1 MAEKAD
7 QKPAQLSGG
16 QKQRVAI
23 ARALALQP
31 RIMLFDEVTSAL
43 DPELVEEVL
52 NVMRRLGTE
61 TDMTMQ
67 LVTVCDQINR
77 PGRSNGPAHQQDKEG
92 LTMKTLKTAVA
103 VLALG
108 MGVSVAPVIAADLE
122 ELKEQGFARIA
133 IANEPPWTMV
143 TTGGEVSGAAPDL
156 ARAVLNKLGVEDV
169 VASVSEYGA
178 MIPGVN
184 ARRFDMVA
192 AGLFIK
198 PERCEA
204 VLFSQPDLCD
214 AESFMIKAGNPM
226 GLKSFADVASSG
238 AKIGVVGGGTEEKL
252 AVEAGV
258 DRANIVVVPD
268 PQSGAKLL
276 QDGRIDVYA
285 LPVLS
290 ISDLLKKANDPG
302 LEMFAPVENTPIFCA
317 GVAFR
322 KQDAALRDAYDVVL
336 AEMKENGEFAA
347 SVEPYGYSA
356 DAAKQQTRENLC
368 GGPN

>member
-1 MAEKAD
+1 MNPIKHAMA
-7 QKPAQLSGG
+7 
-16 QKQRVAI
+16 
-23 ARALALQP
+23 ALALGAA
-31 RIMLFDEVTSAL
+31 LAATSA
-43 DPELVEEVL
+43 
-52 NVMRRLGTE
+52 
-61 TDMTMQ
+61 
-67 LVTVCDQINR
+67 I
-77 PGRSNGPAHQQDKEG
+77 PA
-92 LTMKTLKTAVA
+92 M
-103 VLALG
+103 
-108 MGVSVAPVIAADLE
+108 AADLE

-156 ARAVLNKLGVEDV
+156 ARAVLKKMGIDDV

-290 ISDLLKKANDPG
+290 ISDLMKKADDPG
-302 LEMFAPVENTPIFCA
+302 LEMFAPVEETPIFCA

-322 KQDAALRDAYDVVL
+322 KKDRDLRDAYDVVL
-336 AEMKENGEFAA
+336 AEMKESGEFAKII
-347 SVEPYGYSA
+347 EPYGYSA
-356 DAAKQQTRENLC
+356 EAAMQQTRENLC
-368 GGPN
+368 GGEN

>member
-1 MAEKAD
+1 M
-7 QKPAQLSGG
+7 KPI
-16 QKQRVAI
+16 K
-23 ARALALQP
+23 
-31 RIMLFDEVTSAL
+31 
-43 DPELVEEVL
+43 
-52 NVMRRLGTE
+52 
-61 TDMTMQ
+61 
-67 LVTVCDQINR
+67 
-77 PGRSNGPAHQQDKEG
+77 H
-92 LTMKTLKTAVA
+92 
-103 VLALG
+103 
-108 MGVSVAPVIAADLE
+108 VIAAVALGAGLAGFTGMPAVAADLDQ
-122 ELKEQGFARIA
+122 LKEQGFARIA

-156 ARAVLNKLGVEDV
+156 ARAVLNKMGIKEI

-178 MIPGVN
+178 MIPGVQ

-214 AESFMIKAGNPM
+214 AESFMIKAGNP
-226 GLKSFADVASSG
+226 LNLRSFADVASSG

-252 AVEAGV
+252 AIEAGV

-290 ISDLLKKANDPG
+290 ISDLLKKAEDPS
-302 LEMFAPVENTPIFCA
+302 LAMFAPVENTPIFCA

-322 KQDAALRDAYDVVL
+322 KQDGALRDAYDVAL
-336 AEMKENGEFAA
+336 AEIKASGEFAA
-347 SVEPYGYSA
+347 IIEPYGYSA
-356 DAAKQQTRENLC
+356 DAAMQQTRENLC
-368 GGPN
+368 GGAN

>member
-1 MAEKAD
+1 
-7 QKPAQLSGG
+7 
-16 QKQRVAI
+16 
-23 ARALALQP
+23 
-31 RIMLFDEVTSAL
+31 
-43 DPELVEEVL
+43 
-52 NVMRRLGTE
+52 
-61 TDMTMQ
+61 
-67 LVTVCDQINR
+67 
-77 PGRSNGPAHQQDKEG
+77 
-92 LTMKTLKTAVA
+92 MKTIKH
-103 VLALG
+103 
-108 MGVSVAPVIAADLE
+108 VIAAVALGVGLTGLTGMPAVAADLTQ
-122 ELKEQGFARIA
+122 LKEQGFARIA

-156 ARAVLNKLGVEDV
+156 ARAVLNKMGIKEI

-178 MIPGVN
+178 MIPGVQ

-214 AESFMIKAGNPM
+214 AESFMIKAGNPLN
-226 GLKSFADVASSG
+226 LKSFADVASSG

-252 AVEAGV
+252 AIEAGV

-290 ISDLLKKANDPG
+290 ISDLLKKAEDPG
-302 LEMFAPVENTPIFCA
+302 LAMFAPVENTPIFCA

-322 KQDAALRDAYDVVL
+322 KQDGALRDAYDVAL
-336 AEMKENGEFAA
+336 AEIKASGEFAA
-347 SVEPYGYSA
+347 IIEPYGYSA
-356 DAAKQQTRENLC
+356 DAAMQQTRENLC
-368 GGPN
+368 GGAN

>member
-1 MAEKAD
+1 M
-7 QKPAQLSGG
+7 KPIKHVIAV
-16 QKQRVAI
+16 VALG
-23 ARALALQP
+23 AGLA
-31 RIMLFDEVTSAL
+31 
-43 DPELVEEVL
+43 
-52 NVMRRLGTE
+52 
-61 TDMTMQ
+61 
-67 LVTVCDQINR
+67 
-77 PGRSNGPAHQQDKEG
+77 G
-92 LTMKTLKTAVA
+92 LTGMPAV
-103 VLALG
+103 
-108 MGVSVAPVIAADLE
+108 AADLDQ
-122 ELKEQGFARIA
+122 LKEQGFARIA

-156 ARAVLNKLGVEDV
+156 ARAVLNKMGIKEI

-178 MIPGVN
+178 MIPGVQ

-214 AESFMIKAGNPM
+214 AESFMIKAGNPLN
-226 GLKSFADVASSG
+226 LKSFADVASSG

-252 AVEAGV
+252 AIEAGV

-290 ISDLLKKANDPG
+290 ISDLLKKAKDPS
-302 LEMFAPVENTPIFCA
+302 LAMFAPVENTPIFCA

-322 KQDAALRDAYDVVL
+322 KQDGALRDAYDVAL
-336 AEMKENGEFAA
+336 AEIKASGEFAA
-347 SVEPYGYSA
+347 IIEPYGYSA
-356 DAAKQQTRENLC
+356 DAAMQQTRENLC
-368 GGPN
+368 GGAN

>member
-1 MAEKAD
+1 M
-7 QKPAQLSGG
+7 KPI
-16 QKQRVAI
+16 K
-23 ARALALQP
+23 
-31 RIMLFDEVTSAL
+31 
-43 DPELVEEVL
+43 
-52 NVMRRLGTE
+52 
-61 TDMTMQ
+61 
-67 LVTVCDQINR
+67 
-77 PGRSNGPAHQQDKEG
+77 H
-92 LTMKTLKTAVA
+92 
-103 VLALG
+103 
-108 MGVSVAPVIAADLE
+108 VIAAVALGVGLTGLTGMPAVAADLDQ
-122 ELKEQGFARIA
+122 LKEQGFARIA

-156 ARAVLNKLGVEDV
+156 ARAVLNKMGIKDI

-178 MIPGVN
+178 MIPGVQ

-214 AESFMIKAGNPM
+214 AESFMIKAGNPLN
-226 GLKSFADVASSG
+226 LKSFADVASSG

-252 AVEAGV
+252 AIEAGV

-290 ISDLLKKANDPG
+290 ISDLLKKAKDPS
-302 LEMFAPVENTPIFCA
+302 LAMFAPVENTPIFCA

-322 KQDAALRDAYDVVL
+322 KQDGALRDAYDVAL
-336 AEMKENGEFAA
+336 AEIKASGEFAA
-347 SVEPYGYSA
+347 IIEPYGYSA
-356 DAAKQQTRENLC
+356 DAAMQQTRENLC
-368 GGPN
+368 GGAN

>member
-1 MAEKAD
+1 
-7 QKPAQLSGG
+7 
-16 QKQRVAI
+16 
-23 ARALALQP
+23 
-31 RIMLFDEVTSAL
+31 
-43 DPELVEEVL
+43 
-52 NVMRRLGTE
+52 
-61 TDMTMQ
+61 
-67 LVTVCDQINR
+67 
-77 PGRSNGPAHQQDKEG
+77 
-92 LTMKTLKTAVA
+92 MKTIKH
-103 VLALG
+103 
-108 MGVSVAPVIAADLE
+108 VIAAVALGVGLTGLTGMPAVAADLTQ
-122 ELKEQGFARIA
+122 LKEQGFARIA

-156 ARAVLNKLGVEDV
+156 ARAVLNKMGIKEI

-178 MIPGVN
+178 MIPGVQ

-214 AESFMIKAGNPM
+214 AESFMIKAGNPLN
-226 GLKSFADVASSG
+226 LKSFADVASSG

-252 AVEAGV
+252 AIEAGV

-290 ISDLLKKANDPG
+290 ISDLLKKAEDPG
-302 LEMFAPVENTPIFCA
+302 LAMFAPVENTPIFCA

-322 KQDAALRDAYDVVL
+322 KQDGALRDAYDVAL
-336 AEMKENGEFAA
+336 TEMKASGEFAA
-347 SVEPYGYSA
+347 IIEPYGYSA
-356 DAAKQQTRENLC
+356 DAAMQQTRENLC
-368 GGPN
+368 GGAN

>member
-1 MAEKAD
+1 M
-7 QKPAQLSGG
+7 KPI
-16 QKQRVAI
+16 K
-23 ARALALQP
+23 
-31 RIMLFDEVTSAL
+31 
-43 DPELVEEVL
+43 
-52 NVMRRLGTE
+52 
-61 TDMTMQ
+61 
-67 LVTVCDQINR
+67 
-77 PGRSNGPAHQQDKEG
+77 H
-92 LTMKTLKTAVA
+92 
-103 VLALG
+103 
-108 MGVSVAPVIAADLE
+108 VIAAVALGVGLAGLTGMPAVAADLTQ
-122 ELKEQGFARIA
+122 LKEQGFARIA

-156 ARAVLNKLGVEDV
+156 ARAVLNKMGIKEI

-178 MIPGVN
+178 MIPGVQ

-214 AESFMIKAGNPM
+214 AESFMIKAGNPLN
-226 GLKSFADVASSG
+226 LKSFADVASSG

-252 AVEAGV
+252 AIEAGV

-290 ISDLLKKANDPG
+290 ISDLLKKAEDPS
-302 LEMFAPVENTPIFCA
+302 LAMFAPVENTPIFCA

-322 KQDAALRDAYDVVL
+322 KQDGALRDAYDVAL
-336 AEMKENGEFAA
+336 AEMKASGEFAA
-347 SVEPYGYSA
+347 IIEPYGYSA
-356 DAAKQQTRENLC
+356 DAAMQQTRENLC
-368 GGPN
+368 GGAN

>member
-1 MAEKAD
+1 M
-7 QKPAQLSGG
+7 KPI
-16 QKQRVAI
+16 K
-23 ARALALQP
+23 
-31 RIMLFDEVTSAL
+31 
-43 DPELVEEVL
+43 
-52 NVMRRLGTE
+52 
-61 TDMTMQ
+61 
-67 LVTVCDQINR
+67 
-77 PGRSNGPAHQQDKEG
+77 H
-92 LTMKTLKTAVA
+92 
-103 VLALG
+103 
-108 MGVSVAPVIAADLE
+108 VIAAVALGVGLTGLTGMPAVAADLDQ
-122 ELKEQGFARIA
+122 LKEQGFARIA

-156 ARAVLNKLGVEDV
+156 ARAVLNKMGIKEI

-178 MIPGVN
+178 MIPGVQ

-214 AESFMIKAGNPM
+214 AESFMIKAGNPLN
-226 GLKSFADVASSG
+226 LKSFADVASSG

-252 AVEAGV
+252 AIEAGV

-290 ISDLLKKANDPG
+290 ISDLLKKAKDPS
-302 LEMFAPVENTPIFCA
+302 LAMFAPVENTPIFCA

-322 KQDAALRDAYDVVL
+322 KQDGALRDAYDVAL
-336 AEMKENGEFAA
+336 AEIKASGEFAA
-347 SVEPYGYSA
+347 IIEPYGYSA
-356 DAAKQQTRENLC
+356 DAAMQQTRENLC
-368 GGPN
+368 GGAN

>member
-1 MAEKAD
+1 M
-7 QKPAQLSGG
+7 KPIKHVIAV
-16 QKQRVAI
+16 VALG
-23 ARALALQP
+23 AGLA
-31 RIMLFDEVTSAL
+31 
-43 DPELVEEVL
+43 
-52 NVMRRLGTE
+52 
-61 TDMTMQ
+61 
-67 LVTVCDQINR
+67 
-77 PGRSNGPAHQQDKEG
+77 G
-92 LTMKTLKTAVA
+92 LTGMPAV
-103 VLALG
+103 
-108 MGVSVAPVIAADLE
+108 AADLDQ
-122 ELKEQGFARIA
+122 LKEQGFARIA

-156 ARAVLNKLGVEDV
+156 ARAVLNKMGIKEI

-178 MIPGVN
+178 MIPGVQ

-214 AESFMIKAGNPM
+214 AESFMIKAGNPLN
-226 GLKSFADVASSG
+226 LKSFADVASSG

-252 AVEAGV
+252 AIEAGV

-290 ISDLLKKANDPG
+290 ISDLLKKAKDPS
-302 LEMFAPVENTPIFCA
+302 LAMFAPVENTPIFCA

-322 KQDAALRDAYDVVL
+322 KQDGALRDAYDVAL
-336 AEMKENGEFAA
+336 AEMKASGEFAA
-347 SVEPYGYSA
+347 IIEPYGYSA
-356 DAAKQQTRENLC
+356 DAAMQQTRENLC
-368 GGPN
+368 GGAN

>member
-1 MAEKAD
+1 M
-7 QKPAQLSGG
+7 KPI
-16 QKQRVAI
+16 K
-23 ARALALQP
+23 
-31 RIMLFDEVTSAL
+31 
-43 DPELVEEVL
+43 
-52 NVMRRLGTE
+52 
-61 TDMTMQ
+61 
-67 LVTVCDQINR
+67 
-77 PGRSNGPAHQQDKEG
+77 H
-92 LTMKTLKTAVA
+92 
-103 VLALG
+103 
-108 MGVSVAPVIAADLE
+108 VIAAVALGAGLAGLTGMPAVAADLDQ
-122 ELKEQGFARIA
+122 LKEQGFARIA

-156 ARAVLNKLGVEDV
+156 ARAVLNKMGIEDI

-178 MIPGVN
+178 MIPGVQ

-214 AESFMIKAGNPM
+214 AESFMIKAGNPLN
-226 GLKSFADVASSG
+226 LKSFADVASSG

-252 AVEAGV
+252 AIEAGV

-290 ISDLLKKANDPG
+290 ISDLLKKAKDPS
-302 LEMFAPVENTPIFCA
+302 LAMFAPVENTPIFCA

-322 KQDAALRDAYDVVL
+322 KQDGALRDAYDVAL
-336 AEMKENGEFAA
+336 AEIKASGEFAA
-347 SVEPYGYSA
+347 IIEPYGYSA
-356 DAAKQQTRENLC
+356 DAAMQQTRENLC
-368 GGPN
+368 GGAN

>member
-1 MAEKAD
+1 M
-7 QKPAQLSGG
+7 KPI
-16 QKQRVAI
+16 K
-23 ARALALQP
+23 
-31 RIMLFDEVTSAL
+31 
-43 DPELVEEVL
+43 
-52 NVMRRLGTE
+52 
-61 TDMTMQ
+61 
-67 LVTVCDQINR
+67 
-77 PGRSNGPAHQQDKEG
+77 H
-92 LTMKTLKTAVA
+92 
-103 VLALG
+103 
-108 MGVSVAPVIAADLE
+108 VIAAVALGAGLTGLTGMPAVAADLTQ
-122 ELKEQGFARIA
+122 LKEQGFARIA

-156 ARAVLNKLGVEDV
+156 ARAVLNKMGIKEI

-178 MIPGVN
+178 MIPGVQ

-214 AESFMIKAGNPM
+214 AESFMIKAGNPLN
-226 GLKSFADVASSG
+226 LKSFADVASSG

-252 AVEAGV
+252 AIEAGV

-290 ISDLLKKANDPG
+290 ISDLLKKAEDPS
-302 LEMFAPVENTPIFCA
+302 LAMFAPVENTPIFCA

-322 KQDAALRDAYDVVL
+322 KQDGALRDAYDVAL
-336 AEMKENGEFAA
+336 AEMKASGEFAA
-347 SVEPYGYSA
+347 IIEPYGYSA
-356 DAAKQQTRENLC
+356 DAAMQQTRENLC
-368 GGPN
+368 GGAN

>member
-1 MAEKAD
+1 MKMM
-7 QKPAQLSGG
+7 KH
-16 QKQRVAI
+16 
-23 ARALALQP
+23 ALAALACAAGLTS
-31 RIMLFDEVTSAL
+31 ISAL
-43 DPELVEEVL
+43 P
-52 NVMRRLGTE
+52 
-61 TDMTMQ
+61 TM
-67 LVTVCDQINR
+67 
-77 PGRSNGPAHQQDKEG
+77 
-92 LTMKTLKTAVA
+92 
-103 VLALG
+103 
-108 MGVSVAPVIAADLE
+108 AADLE

-156 ARAVLNKLGVEDV
+156 ARAVLKKMGIDDV

-226 GLKSFADVASSG
+226 NLKSFADVASSG

-258 DRANIVVVPD
+258 ERANIVVVPD

-290 ISDLLKKANDPG
+290 ISDLLKKADDPG
-302 LEMFAPVENTPIFCA
+302 LEMFAPVEETPIFCA

-322 KQDAALRDAYDVVL
+322 KKDAALRDAYDVVL
-336 AEMKENGEFAA
+336 AEMKESGEFAEII
-347 SVEPYGYSA
+347 EPYGYSA
-356 DAAKQQTRENLC
+356 EAAMQQTRENLC
-368 GGPN
+368 GGEN

>member
-1 MAEKAD
+1 
-7 QKPAQLSGG
+7 
-16 QKQRVAI
+16 
-23 ARALALQP
+23 
-31 RIMLFDEVTSAL
+31 
-43 DPELVEEVL
+43 
-52 NVMRRLGTE
+52 
-61 TDMTMQ
+61 
-67 LVTVCDQINR
+67 
-77 PGRSNGPAHQQDKEG
+77 
-92 LTMKTLKTAVA
+92 MKTIKH
-103 VLALG
+103 
-108 MGVSVAPVIAADLE
+108 VIAAVALGVGLTGLTGMPAVAADLTQ
-122 ELKEQGFARIA
+122 LKEQGFARIA

-156 ARAVLNKLGVEDV
+156 ARAVLNKMGIKEI

-178 MIPGVN
+178 MIPGVQ

-214 AESFMIKAGNPM
+214 AESFMIKAGNPLN
-226 GLKSFADVASSG
+226 LKSFADVASSG

-252 AVEAGV
+252 AIEAGV

-290 ISDLLKKANDPG
+290 ISDLLKKAEDPS
-302 LEMFAPVENTPIFCA
+302 LAMFAPVENTPIFCA

-322 KQDAALRDAYDVVL
+322 KQDGALRDAYDVAL
-336 AEMKENGEFAA
+336 AEIKASGEFAA
-347 SVEPYGYSA
+347 IIEPYGYSA
-356 DAAKQQTRENLC
+356 DAAMQQTRENLC
-368 GGPN
+368 GGAN

>member
-1 MAEKAD
+1 
-7 QKPAQLSGG
+7 
-16 QKQRVAI
+16 
-23 ARALALQP
+23 
-31 RIMLFDEVTSAL
+31 
-43 DPELVEEVL
+43 
-52 NVMRRLGTE
+52 
-61 TDMTMQ
+61 
-67 LVTVCDQINR
+67 
-77 PGRSNGPAHQQDKEG
+77 
-92 LTMKTLKTAVA
+92 MKTIKH
-103 VLALG
+103 
-108 MGVSVAPVIAADLE
+108 VIAAVALGVGLTGLTGMPAVAADLTQ
-122 ELKEQGFARIA
+122 LKEQGFARIA

-156 ARAVLNKLGVEDV
+156 ARAVLNKMGIKEI

-178 MIPGVN
+178 MIPGVQ

-214 AESFMIKAGNPM
+214 AESFMIKAGNPLN
-226 GLKSFADVASSG
+226 LKSFADVASSG

-252 AVEAGV
+252 AIEAGV

-290 ISDLLKKANDPG
+290 ISDLLKKAEDPS
-302 LEMFAPVENTPIFCA
+302 LAMFAPVENTPIFCA

-322 KQDAALRDAYDVVL
+322 KQDGALRDAYDVAL
-336 AEMKENGEFAA
+336 AEMKASGEFAA
-347 SVEPYGYSA
+347 IIEPYGYSA
-356 DAAKQQTRENLC
+356 DAAMQQTRENLC
-368 GGPN
+368 GGAN

>member
-1 MAEKAD
+1 M
-7 QKPAQLSGG
+7 KPI
-16 QKQRVAI
+16 KHVI
-23 ARALALQP
+23 AALALG
-31 RIMLFDEVTSAL
+31 A
-43 DPELVEEVL
+43 
-52 NVMRRLGTE
+52 
-61 TDMTMQ
+61 
-67 LVTVCDQINR
+67 
-77 PGRSNGPAHQQDKEG
+77 G
-92 LTMKTLKTAVA
+92 LTGLTGMPAV
-103 VLALG
+103 
-108 MGVSVAPVIAADLE
+108 AADLDQ
-122 ELKEQGFARIA
+122 LKEQGFARIA

-156 ARAVLNKLGVEDV
+156 ARAVLNKMGIKEI

-178 MIPGVN
+178 MIPGVQ

-214 AESFMIKAGNPM
+214 AESFMIKAGNPLN
-226 GLKSFADVASSG
+226 LKSFADVASSG

-252 AVEAGV
+252 AIEAGV

-290 ISDLLKKANDPG
+290 ISDLLKKAEDPS
-302 LEMFAPVENTPIFCA
+302 LAMFAPVENTPIFCA

-322 KQDAALRDAYDVVL
+322 KQDGALRDAYDVAL
-336 AEMKENGEFAA
+336 AEMKASGEFAA
-347 SVEPYGYSA
+347 IIEPYGYSA
-356 DAAKQQTRENLC
+356 DAAMQQTRENLC
-368 GGPN
+368 GGAN

>member
-1 MAEKAD
+1 M
-7 QKPAQLSGG
+7 KP
-16 QKQRVAI
+16 
-23 ARALALQP
+23 
-31 RIMLFDEVTSAL
+31 
-43 DPELVEEVL
+43 
-52 NVMRRLGTE
+52 
-61 TDMTMQ
+61 
-67 LVTVCDQINR
+67 
-77 PGRSNGPAHQQDKEG
+77 
-92 LTMKTLKTAVA
+92 MKH
-103 VLALG
+103 
-108 MGVSVAPVIAADLE
+108 VIAAVALGVGLAGLTGMPAVAADLDQ
-122 ELKEQGFARIA
+122 LKEQGFARIA

-156 ARAVLNKLGVEDV
+156 ARAVLNKMGIKEI

-178 MIPGVN
+178 MIPGVQ

-214 AESFMIKAGNPM
+214 AESFMIKAGNPLN
-226 GLKSFADVASSG
+226 LKSFADVASSG

-252 AVEAGV
+252 AIEAGV

-290 ISDLLKKANDPG
+290 ISDLLKKAKDPS
-302 LEMFAPVENTPIFCA
+302 LAMFAPVENTPIFCA

-322 KQDAALRDAYDVVL
+322 KQDGALRDAYDVAL
-336 AEMKENGEFAA
+336 AEIKASGEFAA
-347 SVEPYGYSA
+347 IIEPYGYSA
-356 DAAKQQTRENLC
+356 DAAMQQTRENLC
-368 GGPN
+368 GGAN

>member
-1 MAEKAD
+1 MK
-7 QKPAQLSGG
+7 KTMKHLI
-16 QKQRVAI
+16 VAI
-23 ARALALQP
+23 
-31 RIMLFDEVTSAL
+31 
-43 DPELVEEVL
+43 VL
-52 NVMRRLGTE
+52 
-61 TDMTMQ
+61 
-67 LVTVCDQINR
+67 
-77 PGRSNGPAHQQDKEG
+77 
-92 LTMKTLKTAVA
+92 
-103 VLALG
+103 
-108 MGVSVAPVIAADLE
+108 GVSLTGATGMPVLAADLE
-122 ELKEQGFARIA
+122 QLKEQGFARIT

-156 ARAVLNKLGVEDV
+156 ARAVLKKLGLNDV

-178 MIPGVN
+178 MIPGVQ

-198 PERCEA
+198 PERCKA

-214 AESFMIKAGNPM
+214 AESFMIKAGNPLN
-226 GLKSFADVASSG
+226 LKSFADVASSG

-252 AVEAGV
+252 AIEAGV

-290 ISDLLKKANDPG
+290 ISDLLKKAKDPS
-302 LEMFAPVENTPIFCA
+302 LAMFAPVENTPIFCA

-322 KQDAALRDAYDVVL
+322 KQDSALRNAYDVAL
-336 AEMKENGEFAA
+336 AAMKASGEFAA
-347 SVEPYGYSA
+347 IVEPYGYSA
-356 DAAKQQTRENLC
+356 DAAMQQTRENLC

>member
-1 MAEKAD
+1 M
-7 QKPAQLSGG
+7 KP
-16 QKQRVAI
+16 
-23 ARALALQP
+23 
-31 RIMLFDEVTSAL
+31 
-43 DPELVEEVL
+43 
-52 NVMRRLGTE
+52 
-61 TDMTMQ
+61 
-67 LVTVCDQINR
+67 
-77 PGRSNGPAHQQDKEG
+77 
-92 LTMKTLKTAVA
+92 MKH
-103 VLALG
+103 
-108 MGVSVAPVIAADLE
+108 VIAAVALGVGLAGLTGMPAVAADLDQ
-122 ELKEQGFARIA
+122 LKEQGFARIA

-156 ARAVLNKLGVEDV
+156 ARAVLNKMGIKEI

-178 MIPGVN
+178 MIPGVQ

-214 AESFMIKAGNPM
+214 AESFMIKAGNPLN
-226 GLKSFADVASSG
+226 LKSFADVASSG

-252 AVEAGV
+252 AIEAGV

-290 ISDLLKKANDPG
+290 ISDLLKKAEDPS
-302 LEMFAPVENTPIFCA
+302 LAMFAPVESTPIFCA

-322 KQDAALRDAYDVVL
+322 KQDGALRDAYDVAL
-336 AEMKENGEFAA
+336 AEIKASGEFAA
-347 SVEPYGYSA
+347 IIEPYGYSA
-356 DAAKQQTRENLC
+356 DAAMQQTRENLC
-368 GGPN
+368 GGAN

>member
-1 MAEKAD
+1 M
-7 QKPAQLSGG
+7 KPI
-16 QKQRVAI
+16 K
-23 ARALALQP
+23 
-31 RIMLFDEVTSAL
+31 
-43 DPELVEEVL
+43 
-52 NVMRRLGTE
+52 
-61 TDMTMQ
+61 
-67 LVTVCDQINR
+67 
-77 PGRSNGPAHQQDKEG
+77 H
-92 LTMKTLKTAVA
+92 
-103 VLALG
+103 
-108 MGVSVAPVIAADLE
+108 VIAAVALGAGLTGLTGMPAVAADLDQ
-122 ELKEQGFARIA
+122 LKEQGFARIA

-156 ARAVLNKLGVEDV
+156 ARAVLNKMGVEDI

-178 MIPGVN
+178 MIPGVQ

-214 AESFMIKAGNPM
+214 AESFMIKAGNPLN
-226 GLKSFADVASSG
+226 LKSFADVASSG

-252 AVEAGV
+252 AIEAGV

-290 ISDLLKKANDPG
+290 ISDLLKKAEDPS
-302 LEMFAPVENTPIFCA
+302 LAMFAPVENTPIFCA

-322 KQDAALRDAYDVVL
+322 KQDGALRDAYDVAL
-336 AEMKENGEFAA
+336 AEIKASGEFAA
-347 SVEPYGYSA
+347 IIEPYGYSA
-356 DAAKQQTRENLC
+356 DAAMQQTRENLC
-368 GGPN
+368 GGAN

>member
-1 MAEKAD
+1 
-7 QKPAQLSGG
+7 
-16 QKQRVAI
+16 
-23 ARALALQP
+23 
-31 RIMLFDEVTSAL
+31 
-43 DPELVEEVL
+43 
-52 NVMRRLGTE
+52 
-61 TDMTMQ
+61 
-67 LVTVCDQINR
+67 
-77 PGRSNGPAHQQDKEG
+77 
-92 LTMKTLKTAVA
+92 MKTIKH
-103 VLALG
+103 
-108 MGVSVAPVIAADLE
+108 VIAAVALGVGLTGLTGMPAVAADLTQ
-122 ELKEQGFARIA
+122 LKEQGFARIA

-156 ARAVLNKLGVEDV
+156 ARAVLNKMGIKDI

-178 MIPGVN
+178 MIPGVQ

-214 AESFMIKAGNPM
+214 AESFMIKAGNPLN
-226 GLKSFADVASSG
+226 LKSFADVASSG

-252 AVEAGV
+252 AIEAGV

-290 ISDLLKKANDPG
+290 ISDLLKKAEDPS
-302 LEMFAPVENTPIFCA
+302 LAMFAPVESTPIFCA

-322 KQDAALRDAYDVVL
+322 KQDGALRDAYDVAL
-336 AEMKENGEFAA
+336 AEIKASGEFAA
-347 SVEPYGYSA
+347 IIEPYGYSA
-356 DAAKQQTRENLC
+356 DAAMQQTRENLC
-368 GGPN
+368 GGAN

>member
-1 MAEKAD
+1 M
-7 QKPAQLSGG
+7 KPI
-16 QKQRVAI
+16 K
-23 ARALALQP
+23 
-31 RIMLFDEVTSAL
+31 
-43 DPELVEEVL
+43 
-52 NVMRRLGTE
+52 
-61 TDMTMQ
+61 
-67 LVTVCDQINR
+67 
-77 PGRSNGPAHQQDKEG
+77 H
-92 LTMKTLKTAVA
+92 
-103 VLALG
+103 
-108 MGVSVAPVIAADLE
+108 VIAAITLGVGLAGLTTVPSVAADIE
-122 ELKEQGFARIA
+122 QLKEQGFARIA

-156 ARAVLNKLGVEDV
+156 ARAVLNKMGVADI
-169 VASVSEYGA
+169 VASISEYGA
-178 MIPGVN
+178 MIPGVQ

-214 AESFMIKAGNPM
+214 AESFMTKAGNPM
-226 GLKSFADVASSG
+226 GLKSFADVAAKG

-276 QDGRIDVYA
+276 QDGRIDVYS

-290 ISDLLKKANDPG
+290 ISDLLKKADDPG
-302 LEMFAPVENTPIFCA
+302 LSMFAPVEGTPIFCA

-322 KQDAALRDAYDVVL
+322 KQDGALRDAYDVAL
-336 AEMKENGEFAA
+336 AEMKASGEFAA
-347 SVEPYGYSA
+347 IIEPYGYSA
-356 DAAKQQTRENLC
+356 DAAMQQTRENLC
-368 GGPN
+368 GGAN

>member
-1 MAEKAD
+1 M
-7 QKPAQLSGG
+7 KPI
-16 QKQRVAI
+16 K
-23 ARALALQP
+23 
-31 RIMLFDEVTSAL
+31 
-43 DPELVEEVL
+43 
-52 NVMRRLGTE
+52 
-61 TDMTMQ
+61 
-67 LVTVCDQINR
+67 
-77 PGRSNGPAHQQDKEG
+77 H
-92 LTMKTLKTAVA
+92 
-103 VLALG
+103 
-108 MGVSVAPVIAADLE
+108 VIAAVALGAGLAGLTGMPAVAADLDQ
-122 ELKEQGFARIA
+122 LKEQGFARIA

-156 ARAVLNKLGVEDV
+156 ARAVLNKMGIKEI

-178 MIPGVN
+178 MIPGVQ

-214 AESFMIKAGNPM
+214 AESFMIKAGNP
-226 GLKSFADVASSG
+226 LNLRSFADVASSG

-252 AVEAGV
+252 AIEAGV

-290 ISDLLKKANDPG
+290 ISDLLKKAEDPS
-302 LEMFAPVENTPIFCA
+302 LAMFAPVENTPIFCA

-322 KQDAALRDAYDVVL
+322 KQDGALRDAYDVAL
-336 AEMKENGEFAA
+336 TEMKASGEFAA
-347 SVEPYGYSA
+347 IIEPYGYSA
-356 DAAKQQTRENLC
+356 DAAMQQTRENLC
-368 GGPN
+368 GGAN

>member
-1 MAEKAD
+1 M
-7 QKPAQLSGG
+7 KPI
-16 QKQRVAI
+16 K
-23 ARALALQP
+23 
-31 RIMLFDEVTSAL
+31 
-43 DPELVEEVL
+43 
-52 NVMRRLGTE
+52 
-61 TDMTMQ
+61 
-67 LVTVCDQINR
+67 
-77 PGRSNGPAHQQDKEG
+77 H
-92 LTMKTLKTAVA
+92 
-103 VLALG
+103 
-108 MGVSVAPVIAADLE
+108 VIAAVALGAGLAGLTGMPAVAADLDQ
-122 ELKEQGFARIA
+122 LKEQGFARIA

-156 ARAVLNKLGVEDV
+156 ARAVLNKMGIKDI

-178 MIPGVN
+178 MIPGVQ

-214 AESFMIKAGNPM
+214 AESFMIKAGNPLN
-226 GLKSFADVASSG
+226 LKSFADVASSG

-252 AVEAGV
+252 AIEAGV

-290 ISDLLKKANDPG
+290 ISDLLKKAEDPS
-302 LEMFAPVENTPIFCA
+302 LAMFAPVESTPIFCA

-322 KQDAALRDAYDVVL
+322 KQDGALRDAYDVAL
-336 AEMKENGEFAA
+336 AEIKASGEFAA
-347 SVEPYGYSA
+347 IIEPYGYSA
-356 DAAKQQTRENLC
+356 DAAMQQTRENLC
-368 GGPN
+368 GGAN